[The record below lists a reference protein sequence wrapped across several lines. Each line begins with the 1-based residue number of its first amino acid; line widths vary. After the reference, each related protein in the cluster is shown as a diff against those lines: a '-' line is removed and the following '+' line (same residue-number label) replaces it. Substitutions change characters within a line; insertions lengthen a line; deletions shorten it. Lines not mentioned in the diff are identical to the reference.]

1 MYKIIDGKVVK
12 VEQFETITEI
22 TSLSIK
28 EQIEALKNSQNDLS
42 TQIDTLSIELAEV
55 EKLESQI
62 K

>member
-1 MYKIIDGKVVK
+1 MYKIIEGKVVK